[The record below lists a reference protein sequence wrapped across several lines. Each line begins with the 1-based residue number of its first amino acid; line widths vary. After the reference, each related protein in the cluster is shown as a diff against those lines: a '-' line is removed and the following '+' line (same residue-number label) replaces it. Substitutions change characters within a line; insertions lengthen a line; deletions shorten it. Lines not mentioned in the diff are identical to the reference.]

1 VSKLTS
7 AVRTR
12 AQLDP
17 GALAALGD
25 RLSGRRRAPDLGG
38 WELGA
43 PDTWLDDLLARWAA
57 HAPSV
62 LQRRLDGLE
71 QWSVNVGGQRVHA
84 VRVGGVGPDPLP
96 LVLTNGWPSSFLEH
110 LEVASMLAEPARY
123 GADPADAFDVVMP
136 SLPGY
141 GWSAP
146 PPPGGMTAA
155 AVADLWRNVMVD
167 GFGYGRF
174 AAHGSDLGAGVTG
187 WLARR
192 HRDVVAGIHLASP
205 ALPAPPP
212 PWFPTEESYFAEVA
226 AWTAEEGG
234 YAHQHSTRP
243 ATLAAA
249 LLDSPAGL
257 AAWIGEKVHNWS
269 SPGPGGE
276 PGFPMGLLLDTLT
289 LYWCTST
296 IATSILPYW
305 AYRHNPDAALPAGD
319 PPAVPVT
326 VTVFGGERIPFP
338 TPPQDLAERFF
349 RVSAWNEE
357 QTGGHFP
364 AVAAPA
370 RLATILRDT
379 FRPLR

>member
-1 VSKLTS
+1 
-7 AVRTR
+7 
-12 AQLDP
+12 
-17 GALAALGD
+17 
-25 RLSGRRRAPDLGG
+25 
-38 WELGA
+38 
-43 PDTWLDDLLARWAA
+43 
-57 HAPSV
+57 
-62 LQRRLDGLE
+62 
-71 QWSVNVGGQRVHA
+71 
-84 VRVGGVGPDPLP
+84 
-96 LVLTNGWPSSFLEH
+96 
-110 LEVASMLAEPARY
+110 VASMLAEPARY
-123 GADPADAFDVVMP
+123 GADPADAFDVVVP

-146 PPPGGMTAA
+146 PPSGGMTAA
-155 AVADLWRNVMVD
+155 AVADVWRDMMVD

-192 HRDVVAGIHLASP
+192 HSDVVAGIHLASP

-212 PWFPTEESYFAEVA
+212 PWSPTEESYFAEVA

-243 ATLAAA
+243 ATLATA
-249 LLDSPAGL
+249 LLDSPAGP

-269 SPGPGGE
+269 SPGLGGE

-289 LYWCTST
+289 LYWCTGT

-305 AYRHNPDAALPAGD
+305 AYRHNPDASLPAGD
-319 PPAVPVT
+319 LPAVPVA

-357 QTGGHFP
+357 PTGGHFP

-370 RLATILRDT
+370 RLATILRDA
-379 FRPLR
+379 FRPMR